1 MSLTFADLPLRK
13 ETIDALHEHGFTS
26 PFPIQ
31 EMVMPIALA
40 DGDVIGQAKTGTGKT
55 LAFGIP
61 VIERVIAPN
70 DADWAQLPNQ
80 GKPQVLIVVPTR
92 ELCVQVTKD
101 VEELSFNRGIRTLAV
116 YGGRAFEPQIEALNN
131 GV

>member
-1 MSLTFADLPLRK
+1 MNFK
-13 ETIDALHEHGFTS
+13 ELGIDQDIVDALESRGITS

-31 EMVMPIALA
+31 EQAIPLALTGQ
-40 DGDVIGQAKTGTGKT
+40 DIIGQAKTGTGKT

-70 DADWAQLPNQ
+70 DADWPQLANQ
-80 GKPQVLIVVPTR
+80 GQPQVLIVVPTR

-101 VEELSFNRGIRTLAV
+101 IDELTGILVDRM
-116 YGGRAFEPQIEALNN
+116 E
-131 GV
+131 

>member
-1 MSLTFADLPLRK
+1 MALTFADLPLRP
-13 ETIDALHEHGFTS
+13 ETIAALTEHGFTS

-31 EMVMPIALA
+31 EQVMPIALA

-70 DADWAQLPNQ
+70 DSDWKDLPNQ
-80 GKPQVLIVVPTR
+80 GDPQVLVVVPPR

-101 VEELSFNRGIRTLAV
+101 IEELSFNR
-116 YGGRAFEPQIEALNN
+116 
-131 GV
+131 